1 VLGLIFVLMCGS
13 GLCSWGLWCV
23 FSGCGTLIFVVLV
36 TFVLVFF
43 GYWVLCSILWCVCL
57 VVTWC
62 VVCLFGCGV
71 RNVLVV
77 LILGCFSV
85 VLVSSL
91 VFPRFLCD
99 VGHGILACA
108 YGVYVFR
115 WYQLVFCDFFHCF

>member
-1 VLGLIFVLMCGS
+1 MIFGLGCGS
-13 GLCSWGLWCV
+13 GLCFWGFGGSLVAVARWFLWCWLLL
-23 FSGCGTLIFVVLV
+23 CW
-36 TFVLVFF
+36 FF
-43 GYWVLCSILWCVCL
+43 GYWVLCSMFCGVCL

-99 VGHGILACA
+99 VGHGILACV
-108 YGVYVFR
+108 YGFCVFR

>member
-1 VLGLIFVLMCGS
+1 MLGLIFVLMYGS
-13 GLCSWGLWCV
+13 GLCFWS
-23 FSGCGTLIFVVLV
+23 FGCYGTLVFVVLV
-36 TFVLVFF
+36 AFVLVFF
-43 GYWVLCSILWCVCL
+43 GYWVLCSILWCFCPA
-57 VVTWC
+57 VTWC

-99 VGHGILACA
+99 VGHGILACV
-108 YGVYVFR
+108 YGFCVFR